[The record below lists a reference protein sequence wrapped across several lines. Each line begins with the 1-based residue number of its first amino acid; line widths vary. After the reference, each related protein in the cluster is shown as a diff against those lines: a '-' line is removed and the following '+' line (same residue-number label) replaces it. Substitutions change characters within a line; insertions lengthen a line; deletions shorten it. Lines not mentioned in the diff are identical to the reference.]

1 MTQAKRILVGT
12 ASWTDPSMVKH
23 GNFYPKGCNTA
34 EARLR
39 FYASQFPIV
48 EVDSTYYALPA
59 VKNSQA
65 WVERTPDEFVFNVKA
80 FRLFTGHQTP
90 DQGFPADIKLLLKPH
105 FDKEKE
111 IYYRDLSPELRTE
124 LWTRFEAGIRP
135 LREAGKLGVVHF
147 QFAPWVKP
155 APRVF
160 EHIEDCAKRLA
171 GYTLAIEFR
180 NTIWF
185 DDEHRDATLAFARN
199 HNFVHVI
206 ADTPQGFSNSALAI
220 WKVTNP
226 ALAILRLHGRN
237 TTHWGT
243 PGATVEERFDYMYS
257 DEELEEIATH
267 LEHLTAFEIHVLFN
281 NTHRDQ
287 GHRNATT
294 LLQMLRARGA
304 TTSQP

>member
-1 MTQAKRILVGT
+1 MTKAKRILVGT

-23 GNFYPKGCNTA
+23 GNFYPKGCSTA

-39 FYASQFPIV
+39 FYAGQFPIV

-65 WVERTPDEFVFNVKA
+65 WVERTREDFVFNVKA

-105 FDKEKE
+105 FDKETE

-135 LREAGKLGVVHF
+135 LKDAGKIGVVHF

-171 GYTLAIEFR
+171 GYRMAIEFR
-180 NTIWF
+180 NMIWF
-185 DDEHRDATLAFARN
+185 DDEHREATLAFAR
-199 HNFVHVI
+199 HHGFVHVVT
-206 ADTPQGFSNSALAI
+206 DTPQGFANSAPAI
-220 WKVTNP
+220 WETTNP
-226 ALAILRLHGRN
+226 ALAVVRLHGRN
-237 TTHWGT
+237 TSKWGT

-257 DEELEEIATH
+257 DEELADIAQH
-267 LEHLTAFEIHVLFN
+267 LDHLTAYEIHVLFN

-294 LLQMLRARGA
+294 LLNMLRGQR
-304 TTSQP
+304 S

>member
-39 FYASQFPIV
+39 FYASRFPIV

-59 VKNSQA
+59 VKNSEA
-65 WVERTPDEFVFNVKA
+65 WVERTPSDFVFNVKA

-90 DQGFPADIKLLLKPH
+90 DQGFPGDIKLLLKPH
-105 FDKEKE
+105 FDKEKD

-124 LWTRFEAGIRP
+124 LWMRFEAGIRP

-160 EHIEDCAKRLA
+160 EHIEDCAKRLP
-171 GYTLAIEFR
+171 GYTLALEFR

-185 DDEHRDATLAFARN
+185 DDEHSDATLAFARN
-199 HNFVHVI
+199 HNFVHVV
-206 ADTPQGFSNSALAI
+206 ADTPQGFSNSVPTV
-220 WKVTNP
+220 WQVTNP
-226 ALAILRLHGRN
+226 KLAILRLHGRN
-237 TTHWGT
+237 TSHWGT

-267 LEHLTAFEIHVLFN
+267 LENLTAFEIHVLFN

-304 TTSQP
+304 

>member
-23 GNFYPKGCNTA
+23 GNFYPKGCGTA

-59 VKNSQA
+59 VKNSEA
-65 WVERTPDEFVFNVKA
+65 WVERTPADFVFNVKA

-90 DQGFPADIKLLLKPH
+90 DQGFPGDIKLLLKPH

-111 IYYRDLSPELRTE
+111 IYYRDLSPELRAE

-155 APRVF
+155 GPRVF
-160 EHIEDCAKRLA
+160 EHIEDCAKRLP
-171 GYTLAIEFR
+171 GYTLALEFR

-185 DDEHRDATLAFARN
+185 DNKHREATLAFARN
-199 HNFVHVI
+199 HNFVHVV
-206 ADTPQGFSNSALAI
+206 ADTPQGFSNSVPAV
-220 WKVTNP
+220 WTVTNP
-226 ALAILRLHGRN
+226 RLAILRLHGRN
-237 TTHWGT
+237 TSKWGT

-257 DEELEEIATH
+257 DEELEEIAAH
-267 LEHLTAFEIHVLFN
+267 LENLTAFEVHVLFN

-294 LLQMLRARGA
+294 LLQMLRAR
-304 TTSQP
+304 

>member
-12 ASWTDPSMVKH
+12 ASWTDPSMVKY

-34 EARLR
+34 EGRLR

-59 VKNSQA
+59 VKNSEA
-65 WVERTPDEFVFNVKA
+65 WVERTPDDFVFNVKA

-90 DQGFPADIKLLLKPH
+90 DQGFPGDIKLLLKPH
-105 FDKEKE
+105 FDRERE

-135 LREAGKLGVVHF
+135 LRAAGKLGAVHF

-160 EHIEDCAKRLA
+160 EHIEDCARRLA
-171 GYTLAIEFR
+171 GYRLALEFR

-185 DDEHRDATLAFARN
+185 DDAHRDATLAFARE

-206 ADTPQGFSNSALAI
+206 ADTPQGFSNSVAAVWEVANPELAI
-220 WKVTNP
+220 V
-226 ALAILRLHGRN
+226 RLHGRN
-237 TTHWGT
+237 TSKWGT
-243 PGATVEERFDYMYS
+243 PGATVEERFDYFYS
-257 DEELEEIATH
+257 DAELADIG
-267 LEHLTAFEIHVLFN
+267 EHVGRLANYARDVHVLFN
-281 NTHRDQ
+281 NTHRDK
-287 GHRNATT
+287 GHRNATSMKNI
-294 LLQMLRARGA
+294 LSKR
-304 TTSQP
+304 

>member
-1 MTQAKRILVGT
+1 MTKAKRILVGT

-23 GNFYPKGCNTA
+23 GNFYPKGCSTA

-39 FYASQFPIV
+39 FYAGQFPIV

-65 WVERTPDEFVFNVKA
+65 WVERTPEDFVFNVKA

-135 LREAGKLGVVHF
+135 LKDAGKIGVVHF

-171 GYTLAIEFR
+171 GYRMAIEFR
-180 NTIWF
+180 NMIWF
-185 DDEHRDATLAFARN
+185 DDEHREATLAFAR
-199 HNFVHVI
+199 HHGFVHVVT
-206 ADTPQGFSNSALAI
+206 DTPQGFANSAPAI
-220 WKVTNP
+220 WETTNP
-226 ALAILRLHGRN
+226 ALAVVRLHGRN
-237 TTHWGT
+237 TSKWGT

-257 DEELEEIATH
+257 DEELADIAQH
-267 LEHLTAFEIHVLFN
+267 LDHLTAYEIHVLFN

-294 LLQMLRARGA
+294 LLNMLRGQR
-304 TTSQP
+304 S

>member
-1 MTQAKRILVGT
+1 MTKAKRILVGT

-23 GNFYPKGCNTA
+23 GNFYPKGCSTA

-39 FYASQFPIV
+39 FYAGQFPIV

-65 WVERTPDEFVFNVKA
+65 WVERTPEDFVFNVKA

-135 LREAGKLGVVHF
+135 LKDAGKIGVVHF

-171 GYTLAIEFR
+171 GYRMAIEFR
-180 NTIWF
+180 NMIWF
-185 DDEHRDATLAFARN
+185 DDEHREATLAFAR
-199 HNFVHVI
+199 HHGFVHVVT
-206 ADTPQGFSNSALAI
+206 DTPQGFANSAPAI
-220 WKVTNP
+220 WETTNP
-226 ALAILRLHGRN
+226 ALAVVRLHGRN
-237 TTHWGT
+237 TSKWGT

-257 DEELEEIATH
+257 DEELADIAQH
-267 LEHLTAFEIHVLFN
+267 LDHLTAYEIHVLFN

-294 LLQMLRARGA
+294 LLNMLR
-304 TTSQP
+304 SQRP